1 MLCDQ
6 VFFKTWKMKNESIFS
21 ICFKKKIHG
30 LHIHAFTQI
39 SALSENNKSVYI
51 IQYILKSVICFK
63 SLHSMNL
70 SYVNAWKIVES
81 VTLLCNSIKRQRKE
95 KYKHRHTGFS
105 ILFFFFFV
113 SFFKWDSPHV
123 KKSLDKMTLF
133 YIIKEL
139 QYSLNRKFPEYE
151 FCF

>member
-70 SYVNAWKIVES
+70 SYVNAWKMVES

-95 KYKHRHTGFS
+95 KYKQRHTGFS
-105 ILFFFFFV
+105 ILFFF
-113 SFFKWDSPHV
+113 
-123 KKSLDKMTLF
+123 L
-133 YIIKEL
+133 
-139 QYSLNRKFPEYE
+139 
-151 FCF
+151 FCFFFEMGFTPCKKKPRQNDFVLHNKGATVLFE

>member
-1 MLCDQ
+1 
-6 VFFKTWKMKNESIFS
+6 
-21 ICFKKKIHG
+21 
-30 LHIHAFTQI
+30 
-39 SALSENNKSVYI
+39 
-51 IQYILKSVICFK
+51 
-63 SLHSMNL
+63 MNL
-70 SYVNAWKIVES
+70 SYVNAWKMVES

-95 KYKHRHTGFS
+95 KYKQRHTGFS
-105 ILFFFFFV
+105 ILFFFCFV
-113 SFFKWDSPHV
+113 SFLKWDSPHV